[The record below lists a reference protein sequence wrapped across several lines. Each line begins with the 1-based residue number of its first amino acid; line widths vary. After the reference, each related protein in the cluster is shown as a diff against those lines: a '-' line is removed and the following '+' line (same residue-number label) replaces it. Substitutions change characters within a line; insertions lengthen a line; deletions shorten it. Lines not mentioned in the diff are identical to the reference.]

1 MPISTPHSSEQTVR
15 AMFRYILLVTAL
27 GFGICSLV
35 LSPIYHVAESN
46 VLYREEW
53 WCYVLYYLTQE
64 GLIDL
69 GVFALAYPATIYA
82 VWVGGLR
89 RARSVLILYASLT
102 VAKSAAN
109 FIVTSITFG
118 SVPSFSVFFEEDL
131 PIIGSSLLLELAQY
145 GLVVLFITLTR
156 RAYCRRE
163 SRLTSDALLRQGAGS
178 SVNEAPVFPITRLVS
193 FRNPVQ
199 CAAFLS
205 SVLLLLGR
213 VAMHLIYQMTL
224 IVYNGSWDG
233 PTVLAFDLLSD
244 AVLSVCIY
252 FVMIL
257 LLGQFDRRRA
267 LRENADQ

>member
-1 MPISTPHSSEQTVR
+1 MFVSTPDSSARAIR
-15 AMFRYILLVTAL
+15 AMFRYTLLVVAL

-35 LSPIYHVAESN
+35 LSPVYQIAESN

-69 GVFALAYPATIYA
+69 AVFTLAYPATIYA
-82 VWVGGLR
+82 IWVGGLKG
-89 RARSVLILYASLT
+89 ARSVPILYASLT
-102 VAKSAAN
+102 VAKFAAN
-109 FIVTSITFG
+109 FMVTCITFG
-118 SVPSFSVFFEEDL
+118 SVPSFSVFLEEDL
-131 PIIGSSLLLELAQY
+131 PIIGSSLLLELAQF

-156 RAYCRRE
+156 RAYRRRE
-163 SRLTSDALLRQGAGS
+163 MHLTAEALLRQGADGP
-178 SVNEAPVFPITRLVS
+178 VNNTPVFPITRLVS

-199 CAAFLS
+199 CAALLS
-205 SVLLLLGR
+205 SVLLLVGR
-213 VAMHLIYQMTL
+213 VLMHLIYQMTL

-233 PTVLAFDLLSD
+233 PTVLALDLLSD

-267 LRENADQ
+267 LRETTDQ